1 MKAILAEAE
10 EIQAS
15 ERTQYLS
22 TSPLTP
28 VHRQN
33 SRSGDG
39 DGLRVAFLLPK
50 KTQGVSL
57 LSSPGTSRAA
67 TGSSPGRPPT
77 GQMSLRTPS
86 GSTQGSAD
94 GIRVASS
101 PPKTSAGGFPRH
113 PGSTGSSRAVSAST
127 PAWRVPSLSVEPSG
141 SPPGRQVTAQ
151 APPRTPPSPASMQ
164 VPEKAS
170 PAAQQRI
177 SAHAPVLQK
186 SWSAQSVPGPSMS
199 THTTTRPGLGPVIS
213 PPPKAKAGL
222 TATRPA
228 SYVAPPFSP
237 HLDSRTCYTAQTRG
251 RCLQQSPSRSPPPT
265 RRSRSRRSS
274 SCRAGRT

>member
-10 EIQAS
+10 EMQAS
-15 ERTQYLS
+15 GRTQYLS

-28 VHRQN
+28 VHRQH

-50 KTQGVSL
+50 KTQGVPP

-67 TGSSPGRPPT
+67 TGSSPGRTAT
-77 GQMSLRTPS
+77 GQMLLRTPS

-94 GIRVASS
+94 GMRVASS
-101 PPKTSAGGFPRH
+101 PPKTPAGGLPRH
-113 PGSTGSSRAVSAST
+113 PGSPGSSRAVSAST
-127 PAWRVPSLSVEPSG
+127 PAWRVPSLSVEPSD
-141 SPPGRQVTAQ
+141 SPPGRQVIAQ
-151 APPRTPPSPASMQ
+151 APSRTPPSPASTQ
-164 VPEKAS
+164 APEKAS
-170 PAAQQRI
+170 PAAQRI
-177 SAHAPVLQK
+177 SAHAPALQK
-186 SWSAQSVPGPSMS
+186 SRSAQSIPGPSMP
-199 THTTTRPGLGPVIS
+199 THTARPGLGPVIS

-237 HLDSRTCYTAQTRG
+237 HYGHKYSR
-251 RCLQQSPSRSPPPT
+251 P
-265 RRSRSRRSS
+265 
-274 SCRAGRT
+274 